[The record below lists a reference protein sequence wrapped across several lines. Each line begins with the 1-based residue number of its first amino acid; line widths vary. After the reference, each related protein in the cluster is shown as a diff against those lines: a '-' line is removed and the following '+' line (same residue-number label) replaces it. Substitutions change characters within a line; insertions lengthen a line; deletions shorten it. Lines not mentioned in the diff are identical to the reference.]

1 MLPIVRQYEHEFN
14 RKLLTK
20 ADRLKGFYFK
30 FNLGGLL
37 RGDTAARTQF
47 YQAMLRS
54 GGMKPD
60 EVRRLEDLPPLGGKA
75 NELWI
80 SAVTCIRSNSIQHYV
95 KEVRRMGK
103 NQQKNKF
110 FNMKASADGKSADIF
125 IYGEITKWAWEEYGE
140 VSSITFKEELDSLGD
155 GIETIKLYINSPGGI
170 VFETMAIIAM
180 LQRHPA
186 KIISYIDGVG
196 ASCASVLP
204 MISDKIIMYANSML
218 MIHNAWT
225 YASGNAEQLRKAA
238 DDIERINQS
247 MIQFYLDRAGDK
259 LDSDTLK
266 GIA

>member
-1 MLPIVRQYEHEFN
+1 
-14 RKLLTK
+14 
-20 ADRLKGFYFK
+20 
-30 FNLGGLL
+30 
-37 RGDTAARTQF
+37 
-47 YQAMLRS
+47 
-54 GGMKPD
+54 
-60 EVRRLEDLPPLGGKA
+60 
-75 NELWI
+75 
-80 SAVTCIRSNSIQHYV
+80 
-95 KEVRRMGK
+95 MGK
-103 NQQKNKF
+103 NKQTNKF

-140 VSSITFKEELDSLGD
+140 VSSISFKNELDQLGD
-155 GIETIKLYINSPGGI
+155 GIETIKLYINSPGGS

-186 KIISYIDGVG
+186 NVISTIDGVG

-204 MISDKIIMYANSML
+204 MISNKIIMYANSML

-259 LDSDTLK
+259 LDAETLK
-266 GIA
+266 KLLDAETWLSAEEALQYGLCDEIIATNNAAACLDDKWAKEYKNVPNQLISNQNIAISAEEMALRQQISNDSKANSAYLNTILGGII